1 MDLGTRLLLV
11 LNGSPARGDTAQAM
25 SQENVKVVERA
36 VAAVNERDIDAYLS
50 CCTDDVELSTP
61 LADIGGVYDGPDGIR
76 RFFADLADTSPDFR
90 ISIERLEPVS
100 AKQVLAFTNVTAAG
114 RLSELDLGTAAANI
128 YDFADDA
135 SIKRVRIFLDRDQA
149 LEAAGLSE

>member
-1 MDLGTRLLLV
+1 
-11 LNGSPARGDTAQAM
+11 M
-25 SQENVKVVERA
+25 SQENVEVVERA
-36 VAAVNERDIDAYLS
+36 VAAVNERDIDAWLS

-61 LADIGGVYDGPDGIR
+61 LADIGGVYVGPDGIR

-90 ISIERLEPVS
+90 ISIERLEPVG

-128 YDFADDA
+128 YDFADDG
-135 SIKRVRIFLDRDQA
+135 SIKRVRIFLDRDRA